1 MAVTFDSNVS
11 ITVEIAFDS
20 NPLDS
25 TQTFTDVSTYLR
37 SFTTNRGR
45 ISNLDKFQTGTAIV
59 ELDNRDNRFS
69 PNQSTHYYD
78 SSIGRTKIQPLKR
91 LRIRATHSS
100 TTYDLFHGFVES
112 FPVNYAGQGYDSTV
126 KIKVVDAFK
135 LFFNAK
141 LDGIGWNLG
150 ISLLGSTTR
159 LTLTQAQEL
168 SSVRVKNILDS
179 FGYTNQAISTGQ
191 LQVTTQPTTDDLLT
205 ALRKVETAENGTF
218 FIAGNGNATFR
229 DRNFRLTNT
238 TTPAATFG
246 QGGSELPYSD
256 IRTAYDDN
264 KIINTV
270 QRTRT
275 GSSNTQIAIDSDS
288 INRFGTHVLTETN
301 TLNIQDSD
309 VASIAEQKVVANSI
323 PQTVVEQLSFRPQQ
337 DPNLWAKA
345 LGLDIGSFVE
355 AKVTTPSSTIETYD
369 LFIDRIKHKVDA
381 RNKTWDWLIGLSPA
395 ETGAWI
401 LGVSKLGIDTNI
413 SYT

>member
-25 TQTFTDVSTYLR
+25 SQTFTDVSAYLR
-37 SFTTNRGR
+37 SFTTSRGR

-69 PNQSTHYYD
+69 PNQSTHYFD
-78 SSIGRTKIQPLKR
+78 SSLGRTKIQPLKR

-309 VASIAEQKVVANSI
+309 AASIAEQKVVANSI
-323 PQTVVEQLSFRPQQ
+323 PQTVVEQLAFRPQQ

-369 LFIDRIKHKVDA
+369 LFIERIKHKVDA

>member
-25 TQTFTDVSTYLR
+25 SQTFTDVSTYLR

-78 SSIGRTKIQPLKR
+78 SSLGRTNIQPLKR

-309 VASIAEQKVVANSI
+309 VSSIAEQKVVANSI

-369 LFIDRIKHKVDA
+369 LFIERIKHKVDA

>member
-1 MAVTFDSNVS
+1 MTVAFNSDLDL
-11 ITVEIAFDS
+11 TVEIAFDS

-25 TQTFTDVSTYLR
+25 SQTFTDVSDYLR

-78 SSIGRTKIQPLKR
+78 SSLGRTKIQPLKR

-141 LDGIGWNLG
+141 LDGVGWNLG

-256 IRTAYDDN
+256 IKTAYDDN

-288 INRFGTHVLTETN
+288 IERFGTHVLTENN

-309 VASIAEQKVVANSI
+309 VSSIAEQKVVANSI
-323 PQTVVEQLSFRPQQ
+323 PQTVVEQLAFRPQQ
-337 DPNLWAKA
+337 DPNLWVKA

-369 LFIDRIKHKVDA
+369 LFIERIKHKVDA

>member
-25 TQTFTDVSTYLR
+25 SQTFTDVSAYLR
-37 SFTTNRGR
+37 SFTTSRGR

-229 DRNFRLTNT
+229 DRNYRLTNT

-369 LFIDRIKHKVDA
+369 LFIERIKHKVDA

>member
-25 TQTFTDVSTYLR
+25 SQSFTDVSQFLR

-45 ISNLDKFQTGTAIV
+45 NSNLDKFQTGTATV
-59 ELDNRDNRFS
+59 VLDNRDNRFS
-69 PNQSTHYYD
+69 PNQTTHFFD
-78 SSIGRTKIQPLKR
+78 SSTGITKIQPLKR

-100 TTYDLFHGFVES
+100 TTYDIFHGFVES
-112 FPVNYAGQGYDSTV
+112 FPVNYGGQGSDSTTR
-126 KIKVVDAFK
+126 IKVVDAFK

-168 SSVRVKNILDS
+168 SSIRVKNILDS
-179 FGYTNQAISTGQ
+179 FGYSNQAISTGQ
-191 LQVTTQPTTDDLLT
+191 LQVTTQSTTDDLLT

-218 FIAGNGNATFR
+218 FIAANGDATFR

-238 TTPAATFG
+238 TTPSATFG
-246 QGGSELPYSD
+246 QGGSDLPYSD
-256 IRTAYDDN
+256 IKTSYDDN

-288 INRFGTHVLTETN
+288 INRFGTHVLTENN

-309 VASIAEQKVVANSI
+309 VASIAEQKVISNSI

-337 DPNLWAKA
+337 DSNLWVKA

-355 AKVTTPSSTIETYD
+355 AKVTTPSSSIETYD
-369 LFIDRIKHKVDA
+369 LFIERISHKVDA
-381 RNKTWDWLIGLSPA
+381 RNKTWNWVIGLSPA

>member
-78 SSIGRTKIQPLKR
+78 SSLGRTNIQPLKR

-369 LFIDRIKHKVDA
+369 LFIERIKHKVDA

>member
-1 MAVTFDSNVS
+1 MAVTFDSNVN

-25 TQTFTDVSTYLR
+25 SQSFTDVSQFLR

-45 ISNLDKFQTGTAIV
+45 ISNLDKFQTGTATV
-59 ELDNRDNRFS
+59 VLDNRDNRFS
-69 PNQSTHYYD
+69 PNQTSHFFD
-78 SSIGRTKIQPLKR
+78 SSTGITKIQPLKR

-100 TTYDLFHGFVES
+100 TTYDIFHGFVES
-112 FPVNYAGQGYDSTV
+112 FPVNYAGQGSDSTV

-168 SSVRVKNILDS
+168 SSIRVKNILDS
-179 FGYTNQAISTGQ
+179 FGYSNQAISTGQ
-191 LQVTTQPTTDDLLT
+191 LQVTTQSTTDDLLT

-218 FIAGNGNATFR
+218 FIAANGDATFR

-238 TTPAATFG
+238 TTAAATFG
-246 QGGSELPYSD
+246 QGGSDLPYSD
-256 IRTAYDDN
+256 IKTSYDDN

-288 INRFGTHVLTETN
+288 INRFGTHVLTENN

-309 VASIAEQKVVANSI
+309 ASSIAEQKVVSNSI

-337 DPNLWAKA
+337 DPNLWVKA

-369 LFIDRIKHKVDA
+369 LFIERIKHKVDA
-381 RNKTWDWLIGLSPA
+381 RNKTWNWVIGLSPA